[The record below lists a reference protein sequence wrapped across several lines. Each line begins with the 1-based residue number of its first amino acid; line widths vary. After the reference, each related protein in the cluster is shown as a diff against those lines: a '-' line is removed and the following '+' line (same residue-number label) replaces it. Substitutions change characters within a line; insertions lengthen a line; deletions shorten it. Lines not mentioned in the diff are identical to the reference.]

1 MKARKCGIFAHWL
14 PNGNIRFFTGDERQG
29 GVSEMQLINVRNPM
43 ATLTIAHVGK
53 IIIEYEL

>member
-1 MKARKCGIFAHWL
+1 MASSLIGFLMGTFAFL
-14 PNGNIRFFTGDERQG
+14 RVMSVG

>member
-1 MKARKCGIFAHWL
+1 MAFSHIGFLMEISVS
-14 PNGNIRFFTGDERQG
+14 IRVMSVRG
-29 GVSEMQLINVRNPM
+29 GVSEMQLINIRNPM